1 MPVRLLMM
9 SALLMAGCGSGDANQ
24 VPVYKVTGK
33 VIMFGTPLS
42 DASVSFSPKNEQP
55 VATGRTDINGEFVL
69 TTYEYGDGAAEGSYA
84 VLVDKAG
91 TVAGAN
97 DAGGDDEHSAD
108 VNFDPGASGEHEDGE
123 TSKSLV
129 PPAYNSSSDTP
140 LSATVTTDESQN
152 VFEFTIN

>member
-1 MPVRLLMM
+1 MPVRLLIL
-9 SALLMAGCGSGDANQ
+9 STLLMAGCGGGDANQ

-42 DASVSFSPKNEQP
+42 DASVSFSPKDKQP
-55 VATGRTDINGEFVL
+55 VATGRTDINGEFEL
-69 TTYEYGDGAAEGSYA
+69 TTYEYGDGAAEGNYA
-84 VLVDKAG
+84 VLIDKAG
-91 TVAGAN
+91 AVAGAG
-97 DAGGDDEHSAD
+97 DTGGDDEHSAD

-123 TSKSLV
+123 SSKSLV
-129 PPAYNSSSDTP
+129 PPDYNDSSKTP